1 MPGGGRMMDEE
12 LRAVSAGIGAGDAD
26 LETILSA
33 YRAGLFPMGLGDG
46 GGPPIGWWAPALRGV
61 LLPGRLRV
69 SRSLRRSVRRYTC
82 SVDRAF
88 DRVVDRCADPAR
100 EGAWISDDLREVY
113 HRLHDTGRARSVEV
127 WDASGE
133 LVGGLFGIDLGR
145 LFIGESMFHR
155 RTDASKVALVHLVD
169 LLTEQYADDWTLD
182 VQWSTPHLETLGVSE
197 ISGLDYLVRLRHA
210 EAGSGSEV
218 FYR

>member
-1 MPGGGRMMDEE
+1 MMDDD
-12 LRAVSAGIGAGDAD
+12 LRAVSAGIGAGEAD

-46 GGPPIGWWAPALRGV
+46 GGPPIGWWAPVVRGV

-69 SRSLRRSVRRYTC
+69 SRSLRRSVQKYTW

-133 LVGGLFGIDLGR
+133 LVGGLFRMGLDRPLTGA
-145 LFIGESMFHR
+145 SMFHR
-155 RTDASKVALVHLVD
+155 RTDGSRVAPAHLVAL
-169 LLTEQYADDWTLD
+169 LTVLYAAHWTLD
-182 VQWSTPHLETLGVSE
+182 VHWSTPHP
-197 ISGLDYLVRLRHA
+197 
-210 EAGSGSEV
+210 
-218 FYR
+218 